1 MDSLPTVREKKDIRK
16 SRDKEKYKILAKVI
30 EGGSDMV
37 AAVRGYLHCIKGIPV
52 TRKTKATCPLAISPR
67 LPVPCAGPSCNRVLA
82 EEGCL
87 AATRSNLC

>member
-1 MDSLPTVREKKDIRK
+1 MLDSLSTVREKKDKRK

-37 AAVRGYLHCIKGIPV
+37 AALCGYLHCIIRIPM

-67 LPVPCAGPSCNRVLA
+67 L
-82 EEGCL
+82 
-87 AATRSNLC
+87 